1 MLRNRFKKILVPLDG
16 SVNSIRGL
24 NEAISLARQCGATLT
39 GIHVLPIFPMNLV
52 GAFSVYRDYLAKK
65 AIKFME
71 NAKTSATRNGVVFN
85 VKITTSNDTVRTIID
100 FARNNKFDL
109 IVIGSRGQGLP
120 NAKFLGSVSNG
131 ILVSSKIPVLIVK

>member
-1 MLRNRFKKILVPLDG
+1 MLQNRFKKILVPIDG

-39 GIHVLPIFPMNLV
+39 GIHILPIFPMNLV
-52 GAFSVYRDYLAKK
+52 GTFSVYKDYLAKK

-71 NAKTSATRNGVVFN
+71 KAKTSAARSGIMFDI
-85 VKITTSNDTVRTIID
+85 KITTSNDTVQTIIN
-100 FARNNKFDL
+100 FTKNNKFDL
-109 IVIGSRGQGLP
+109 IVIGSRGQGSP

-131 ILVSSKIPVLIVK
+131 VLLRSQIPVLIVK